1 MEKGAIGKVTKEK
14 TGENGKGSKEYL
26 LRIYVA
32 GETEKSR
39 RSIQKLKE
47 ICEDHLKGKYEIE
60 VVDLVKNPQLAAGDQ
75 IFAIPTVVRQL
86 PPPVKKLIGDLS
98 ATEKVLV
105 GLDIRPKK

>member
-1 MEKGAIGKVTKEK
+1 MEKDVSGKP
-14 TGENGKGSKEYL
+14 GEMKGVKEYM

-39 RSIQKLKE
+39 RAIQNLKD
-47 ICEDHLKGKYEIE
+47 ICEEHLKGQYEIE
-60 VVDLVKNPQLAAGDQ
+60 VIDLVKNPQLAAGDQ
-75 IFAIPTVVRQL
+75 ILAIPTVVRKL

-98 ATEKVLV
+98 AAEKVLV

>member
-1 MEKGAIGKVTKEK
+1 MEKDRGAKPADKKTTKE
-14 TGENGKGSKEYL
+14 YM

-32 GETEKSR
+32 GETEKSAR
-39 RSIQKLKE
+39 AIQRLRE
-47 ICEDHLKGKYEIE
+47 ICEEHLKGRYDIE
-60 VVDLVKNPQLAAGDQ
+60 VIDLRKNPQLAAGDQ
-75 IFAIPTVVRQL
+75 ILAVPTVVRKL